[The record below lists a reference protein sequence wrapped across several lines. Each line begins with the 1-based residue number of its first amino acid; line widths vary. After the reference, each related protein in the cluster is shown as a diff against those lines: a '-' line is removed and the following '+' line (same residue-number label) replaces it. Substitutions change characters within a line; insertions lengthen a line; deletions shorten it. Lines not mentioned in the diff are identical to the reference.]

1 MTTSSVIDSNLTIRV
16 NVLRALAAGLVW
28 GGLAAGFMF
37 FSGLFSWYTD
47 PNSDWL
53 NTLLSVPTYGIIG
66 LFMPLLC
73 LILTAWAEII
83 LLPLNKIRILKFLV
97 GLLIPNIAFV
107 TALVMIVGDPL
118 VYLLWRTNPPS
129 VPVQQYKFI
138 MFCSYI
144 QVERESSENLPV
156 KKPT

>member
-1 MTTSSVIDSNLTIRV
+1 MTSAPVIDSHLTIRV

-28 GGLAAGFMF
+28 GGLAGGFMF
-37 FSGLFSWYTD
+37 FSGLISWYTD
-47 PNSDWL
+47 PDSDWL
-53 NTLLSVPTYGIIG
+53 NTLLSVPTFGIIG

-73 LILTAWAEII
+73 LILTAFAEII
-83 LLPLNKIRILKFLV
+83 LLPLNKLRILKFLA
-97 GLLIPNIAFV
+97 GLLVPNIAFV

-118 VYLLWRTNPPS
+118 VYLLWRADPPS
-129 VPVQQYKFI
+129 VPVQRYKFL

-144 QVERESSENLPV
+144 QVESESGGNQLV